1 MGRGEHLKELGEM
14 AEVPLMSSNPE
25 PESNVLDQGSKNLS
39 VHSKVECTRSI
50 FACLTPVKA

>member
-1 MGRGEHLKELGEM
+1 MGKGEHLKELGEK
-14 AEVPLMSSNPE
+14 AEVLLMSSNPE
-25 PESNVLDQGSKNLS
+25 PESNVLDQSSKNLS

>member
-1 MGRGEHLKELGEM
+1 MGRGKHLKELGEK

-50 FACLTPVKA
+50 FACLTPVKD